1 MRPNCYLDIKLVA
14 FSQFPSNGNRQ
25 QWAAFYLE
33 SFLLISGISGFSF
46 LSESIFEN
54 PETTENF
61 YKLIFRDIK
70 TIYLTWS
77 TFLSILCDQDLTV
90 KVLLKVIKENLRFK
104 LEDSFLLLK
113 PKLYLDNKE
122 IAF

>member
-25 QWAAFYLE
+25 QWAVFYLE
-33 SFLLISGISGFSF
+33 SFLLISCISGFSF

-77 TFLSILCDQDLTV
+77 TFLSILCDQDWTV